1 MEDTSRQQPLFRWS
15 AGYVEWL
22 LEPED
27 QIAAIRDLLQIQ
39 LKRVWALS
47 LEANDIVVEFIA
59 EGTWNRA
66 FKVTLPPGLSLPF
79 PTKDQYQHQ
88 YCRHLVF
95 RLSLPVR
102 HHTTIPVPRVFLY
115 DATGH
120 TYNGYEW
127 ILMEHM
133 PGQRFASLQDKLPLE
148 SKVALART
156 IADWV
161 HSLWSIPFDGIGS
174 LYDDAA
180 DGGAHNERDE
190 QHDDGIA
197 HTDCGPVAVSVMDL
211 YGTPPLGT
219 AEQKPVVRLGPLC
232 AQQYMGDWRPEYPF
246 PRGPFRDLRHF
257 CHSFLDV
264 VRYELRDI
272 RQEQRAYI
280 WELCGDLHYTDIEYQ
295 IKRPNTPS
303 CQVKYMQRRL
313 NEETPEDKCERQ
325 KELVRHKAELV
336 RVYKELS
343 ANTQPD
349 SNIVSK
355 LMESYHACGGE
366 VEEPVDVIASVGRP
380 LSEHSSTTA
389 GHEYIWKIDPLG
401 RLVEAA
407 VPDGHLPPKT
417 CILHHW
423 DISENNVLIDPVDGH
438 ATALLDWEQIFTVP
452 ILPLIAA
459 ALPEKADSNDSGS
472 TAAIASDCDGLSSH
486 LYEKKP
492 YGSWLSEQE
501 LQPGWWKTG
510 LEIHNMRMAYKA
522 RLKELNSPDMSF
534 PSLSELAT
542 SLPDKSSHMP
552 PTQQTKPVIAART
565 IESTPPEL
573 IVTRNGEERD
583 HQYRHP
589 TTEDAGGREGS
600 QDVGRPISEEK
611 TTQQQQHSKFHAGG
625 AAAVAHSMKPMSE
638 PDVTAPTLSPP
649 SLYLLQDKDR
659 LELVEKIIFAAKD
672 PYHNRVN
679 DLVTMAQKLG
689 YRVSSSST
697 GDT

>member
-88 YCRHLVF
+88 YCRYLVF
-95 RLSLPVR
+95 RLSLPVLQSSKTRSEVTTLRWVR
-102 HHTTIPVPRVFLY
+102 HHTAIPVPRVFL
-115 DATGH
+115 AS
-120 TYNGYEW
+120 
-127 ILMEHM
+127 L
-133 PGQRFASLQDKLPLE
+133 SLQDKLPLE

-161 HSLWSIPFDGIGS
+161 HSLWSIPFDDIGS

-197 HTDCGPVAVSVMDL
+197 RTDCGPVAVSVMDL

-280 WELCGDLHYTDIEYQ
+280 WELCGDLHYKDIEYQ

-389 GHEYIWKIDPLG
+389 GHEYSKKGGGGHNYQLNALFSVNVINGWPRWSYYGKKSQVWKIDHLG

-472 TAAIASDCDGLSSH
+472 TAAIASDCDGEISSMSAGEATLSTAPGPADCLPYPPILDFDEGLSSH
-486 LYEKKP
+486 LCGKKP
-492 YGSWLSEQE
+492 YSSWLSEQE
-501 LQPGWWKTG
+501 LQSGWWKTG
-510 LEIHNMRMAYKA
+510 LETHNMRMAYKA
-522 RLKELNSPDMSF
+522 RLKELNSPDLSF

-542 SLPDKSSHMP
+542 SLHDKSSHMP
-552 PTQQTKPVIAART
+552 PTQQKNQLLRREQLSQSRRNSLLREMEKSEIINIDIPQPRMQV
-565 IESTPPEL
+565 
-573 IVTRNGEERD
+573 VVKGTRML
-583 HQYRHP
+583 
-589 TTEDAGGREGS
+589 AG
-600 QDVGRPISEEK
+600 P
-611 TTQQQQHSKFHAGG
+611 
-625 AAAVAHSMKPMSE
+625 
-638 PDVTAPTLSPP
+638 
-649 SLYLLQDKDR
+649 
-659 LELVEKIIFAAKD
+659 
-672 PYHNRVN
+672 
-679 DLVTMAQKLG
+679 
-689 YRVSSSST
+689 
-697 GDT
+697 